1 MFQMMGIWE
10 DDTTAKEKSFGCD
23 LSLNSFDMVEDS
35 DTIKWIENKITLW
48 SKECEI

>member
-1 MFQMMGIWE
+1 MLWMMGMWE
-10 DDTTAKEKSFGCD
+10 DDIPKGKSFGCD

-35 DTIKWIENKITLW
+35 DTIKWIENKINLW